1 MRSCHLGISIYYPQN
16 AILEAG
22 AGAGDTGRYDK
33 CITAPSR
40 ADLKGQQ
47 QCAARRLKRSSSEK
61 ERWIPIYNVHCG
73 VFWGVHAVRYA
84 VKLQTGRP

>member
-1 MRSCHLGISIYYPQN
+1 MRSCHLEISIYYQQN
-16 AILEAG
+16 ATLEAG
-22 AGAGDTGRYDK
+22 AGGTGRYDI
-33 CITAPSR
+33 CITASSR

-61 ERWIPIYNVHCG
+61 ERWIRIYNIHCG